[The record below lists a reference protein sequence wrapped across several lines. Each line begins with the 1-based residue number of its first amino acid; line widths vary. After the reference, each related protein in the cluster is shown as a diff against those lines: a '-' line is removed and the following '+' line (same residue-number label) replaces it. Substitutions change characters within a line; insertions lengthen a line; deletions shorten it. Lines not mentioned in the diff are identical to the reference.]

1 MRCRFLRAFA
11 SATRL
16 FPLAA
21 MWDGINTHARQS
33 NAVMKLIS
41 SWLDYCI
48 GLLADCPTKTN
59 HLWQAVW
66 STPAHASPRKPLSH
80 HYFACL
86 LSISDDKDRQPHHS
100 YMQKI
105 ALMYT
110 CTRRKP
116 QRKKCVTCL
125 WSWTKASALFLLSK
139 TQTASCLA
147 IIRALCNFRYS
158 CANFRLSFSAFCR
171 LTWNRCAQDVLRQ
184 LL

>member
-1 MRCRFLRAFA
+1 
-11 SATRL
+11 
-16 FPLAA
+16 

-41 SWLDYCI
+41 SWLDYCS

-110 CTRRKP
+110 CIRRKP
-116 QRKKCVTCL
+116 QRKNVLPACALGRRPLLCFFCQKHKRLLVWQSLELSAVLGTLVITSDCL
-125 WSWTKASALFLLSK
+125 LALS
-139 TQTASCLA
+139 
-147 IIRALCNFRYS
+147 
-158 CANFRLSFSAFCR
+158 
-171 LTWNRCAQDVLRQ
+171 VE
-184 LL
+184 

>member
-1 MRCRFLRAFA
+1 MDVHVILAFSQAFLRCWFLRAFA
-11 SATRL
+11 SAMCL

-41 SWLDYCI
+41 SWLDYCS

-59 HLWQAVW
+59 HLWQAAW
-66 STPAHASPRKPLSH
+66 STRAYASPRRPLSH

-100 YMQKI
+100 HMQKI

-110 CTRRKP
+110 HIRKEP
-116 QRKKCVTCL
+116 QRKKCVCGNESYL
-125 WSWTKASALFLLSK
+125 LVILDVGLCSVSSVKNINGFLSGNH
-139 TQTASCLA
+139 Q
-147 IIRALCNFRYS
+147 
-158 CANFRLSFSAFCR
+158 SF
-171 LTWNRCAQDVLRQ
+171 LQ
-184 LL
+184 LLILLR